1 MELTDL
7 RQQLCPGHCRH
18 PLTGQ
23 DDADQAPVV
32 AEPGEQ
38 AGRIIGGSSA
48 DDLVIGSVPLAEL
61 SLDHTARP
69 RIVIDDQQDW
79 SIWHGRHL

>member
-1 MELTDL
+1 MELADL
-7 RQQLCPGHCRH
+7 RQQLCPGHSWH

-23 DDADQAPVV
+23 NDADQAPVI

-38 AGRIIGGSSA
+38 ARRIIGGPSA
-48 DDLVIGSVPLAEL
+48 NDLVIGPVPLAQL
-61 SLDHTARP
+61 SLHGPSRP
-69 RIVIDDQQDW
+69 LVVIDDQQDR

>member
-1 MELTDL
+1 MELADL
-7 RQQLCPGHCRH
+7 RQELCPGHSWH

-32 AEPGEQ
+32 TEPGEQ
-38 AGRIIGGSSA
+38 AGRIISGFSA
-48 DDLVIGSVPLAEL
+48 NDLVIGAVPLAEL
-61 SLDHTARP
+61 SLDDAARS

-79 SIWHGRHL
+79 SIWHGRTL

>member
-1 MELTDL
+1 MELADL
-7 RQQLCPGHCRH
+7 RQQLCAGHSWH

-23 DDADQAPVV
+23 DDADQAPIV

-48 DDLVIGSVPLAEL
+48 NDLVIGSVPLAEL
-61 SLDHTARP
+61 CLDDTARP

-79 SIWHGRHL
+79 SIWHERHL

>member
-1 MELTDL
+1 MELADL
-7 RQQLCPGHCRH
+7 RQQLCPGHSWR
-18 PLTGQ
+18 PLTRQ
-23 DDADQAPVV
+23 NDADQAPIV

-38 AGRIIGGSSA
+38 AGWIIGGSSA
-48 DDLVIGSVPLAEL
+48 NDLVIGSISLAEL
-61 SLDHTARP
+61 SLDDTARP